1 MFPVLIIAIVGY
13 ILYKF
18 ILGFVL
24 PVYRTTSQV
33 RGQFKQMQEQAKQRA
48 GAQAQQQNPFNGTE
62 TTPNKRP
69 KTTSGKPGAREDYL
83 DYEELSSKHSF

>member
-1 MFPVLIIAIVGY
+1 MFPILIILVVGY

-18 ILGFVL
+18 IFRFVL

-33 RGQFKQMQEQAKQRA
+33 RSQFKNMQEQAKQHA
-48 GAQAQQQNPFNGTE
+48 GGQAKQQNPFNGKE
-62 TTPNKRP
+62 STPHQRP

-83 DYEELSSKHSF
+83 DYEELSSKNSF